1 MAALI
6 FLIQAI
12 SKLIFWIVIGHVILS
27 WLISFNIVNMNNQFV
42 YQLYTSLDRLLE
54 PMLKP
59 IRSFLPKMGGL
70 DLSPIIL
77 LIGVQFLEIL
87 LLSSVFPA
95 LFGY

>member
-1 MAALI
+1 MTALI

-42 YQLYTSLDRLLE
+42 YQLYTNLDRLLE

-59 IRSFLPKMGGL
+59 IRS
-70 DLSPIIL
+70 I
-77 LIGVQFLEIL
+77 
-87 LLSSVFPA
+87 
-95 LFGY
+95 